1 MENGAEVAASREL
14 EDALMYLPR
23 KALTSY
29 RKGQIIF
36 DEHHPPNGLH
46 LVVQGRVKVTVRFED
61 GTETIIDIFS
71 TDDFLGES
79 SLVGGFQHSER
90 AVALDNVS
98 LMSWTTAKSRSSRSA
113 SPSLASP

>member
-1 MENGAEVAASREL
+1 MENGAEVAPSREL

-36 DEHHPPNGLH
+36 DEHHPPNGIH
-46 LVVQGRVKVTVRFED
+46 LVVQGRVKVTIRFED

-71 TDDFLGES
+71 TRRFPWREFPGRQPS
-79 SLVGGFQHSER
+79 AFR
-90 AVALDNVS
+90 ARHGAG
-98 LMSWTTAKSRSSRSA
+98 
-113 SPSLASP
+113 

>member
-1 MENGAEVAASREL
+1 MENGAEVAPSREL

-46 LVVQGRVKVTVRFED
+46 LVVQGRVKVTIHFED

-71 TDDFLGES
+71 TDEFPRREFPGRRLPAFG
-79 SLVGGFQHSER
+79 VRRGAR
-90 AVALDNVS
+90 
-98 LMSWTTAKSRSSRSA
+98 
-113 SPSLASP
+113 